1 MSSSWFF
8 ALAASCWTSSWASCD
23 TPEGGLIKR
32 IWKEEPQ
39 ARSGAWP
46 LVVWFGFRL
55 ENLHERL
62 TGTKSC
68 GLRQRPLGASGRCRQ
83 KRTKSIP
90 VQQHQRRFYTIVT
103 RFYGLQKSD
112 SLAQVQQKVC
122 VKSELAW
129 NCWIYCGAFFI
140 LSIDLWAVTWLVKGS
155 VCNTKHQLIFRFCS
169 GSGANWSWAN
179 LNSPHPK
186 HSRSRSAESR
196 QIATMTLLARV
207 LHGHA
212 ALCRRCKRLE
222 CGWCFRLTV
231 HAARAALLQLLF
243 LEGFG
248 FVWVCMHL
256 LLCSPQNGWAETT
269 AGTERLSDT

>member
-1 MSSSWFF
+1 MPSSWFF

-68 GLRQRPLGASGRCRQ
+68 GLRQRPLGASGRCWQ
-83 KRTKSIP
+83 NALKASKCNNIKDDFIHLLHVFMFAKVWFIGASAAK
-90 VQQHQRRFYTIVT
+90 
-103 RFYGLQKSD
+103 G
-112 SLAQVQQKVC
+112 VC

-140 LSIDLWAVTWLVKGS
+140 LSIDLWAVTWLVKCS
-155 VCNTKHQLIFRFCS
+155 VCKTKHQLIFRFCS

-196 QIATMTLLARV
+196 QIANLTLLARV

-231 HAARAALLQLLF
+231 HAARATLLQLLF

-256 LLCSPQNGWAETT
+256 LLCSSQNGWAETT
-269 AGTERLSDT
+269 AGTERLLDT